1 MSRTRKGGKY
11 KGGGFAS
18 QFKQGLSMQSP
29 MFAVAVVGDDSP
41 EDIATDATDIA
52 ENALDNLDGKPPVL
66 SELEDVVDEKQGSS
80 ARRTERQNW
89 KARAKQEGER
99 LKEEAAAK
107 AKEEEEAAAAAA
119 AEEEREALSQGKN
132 IEGSYELEYDDD
144 MSGKERRQESRENKK
159 QIREAKKAAKGEAKD
174 EFKNKKQAI
183 KDSGVKGKEKRQA
196 KKDARQEKKADKKSI
211 RKNKKAAK
219 KSNRKARKG
228 K

>member
-29 MFAVAVVGDDSP
+29 MFAVAVAGDDGSEEAP
-41 EDIATDATDIA
+41 IDQ
-52 ENALDNLDGKPPVL
+52 LDGTPPVL

-99 LKEEAAAK
+99 LKEEA
-107 AKEEEEAAAAAA
+107 EAAAAAKKA
-119 AEEEREALSQGKN
+119 EEDAIKAEEEREALSQGEN
-132 IEGSYELEYDDD
+132 IAGSYELEYDED

-159 QIREAKKAAKGEAKD
+159 QIRGAKKAAKGEAKS
-174 EFKNKKQAI
+174 EFKGKKQAI
-183 KDSGVKGKEKRQA
+183 KDSGLKGKAKRQA
-196 KKDARQEKKADKKSI
+196 KKGARQEKRADKKSI
-211 RKNKKAAK
+211 KKNKKAAK
-219 KSNRKARKG
+219 KANRRARKG